1 MLKKTVLSICAIWIT
16 LAAIVIIRY
25 LNPSTTNLS
34 TNIENTDL
42 DSTQIQTQVI
52 ATGLHVPRTIVFADT
67 NRILVTERNGNLRQ
81 IINGVLQDTP
91 LITIPYISTNSEE
104 WLMGMALDPNYATNK
119 YIYLCYAY
127 TDSNSM
133 FVRVAQWT
141 DAWDKIINEKILI
154 DKLPG
159 APNHAWCALAFWPDN
174 KLYITIGDAIEWEK
188 AQYPDYFNGKILRIN
203 SDGSNPMDN
212 PYPRSAVRSIGH
224 RNSQGIDRDSKNN
237 MYASEHGPS
246 VFDGQP
252 GGDEINRIL
261 PKGNYGRNKI
271 SHEQT
276 ATGFINP
283 IAIFTPAIAPG
294 SLYIYKGTM
303 FPQRKDH
310 ILIGMLRGQWLLRI
324 QIDANNPDKI
334 IAQEKI
340 IDKTFWRVRYVTE
353 WPDGSIY
360 ITTSNTDGRGNE
372 QENDDK
378 IIRIYKK

>member
-1 MLKKTVLSICAIWIT
+1 M
-16 LAAIVIIRY
+16 AAIVIIRY

-159 APNHAWCALAFWPDN
+159 APNHAWCTLAFWPDN

-188 AQYPDYFNGKILRIN
+188 AQYPDYFNGKMLRIN

-237 MYASEHGPS
+237 MYASEHGLS
-246 VFDGQP
+246 VFDG
-252 GGDEINRIL
+252 
-261 PKGNYGRNKI
+261 
-271 SHEQT
+271 
-276 ATGFINP
+276 
-283 IAIFTPAIAPG
+283 
-294 SLYIYKGTM
+294 
-303 FPQRKDH
+303 
-310 ILIGMLRGQWLLRI
+310 
-324 QIDANNPDKI
+324 
-334 IAQEKI
+334 
-340 IDKTFWRVRYVTE
+340 
-353 WPDGSIY
+353 
-360 ITTSNTDGRGNE
+360 
-372 QENDDK
+372 
-378 IIRIYKK
+378 